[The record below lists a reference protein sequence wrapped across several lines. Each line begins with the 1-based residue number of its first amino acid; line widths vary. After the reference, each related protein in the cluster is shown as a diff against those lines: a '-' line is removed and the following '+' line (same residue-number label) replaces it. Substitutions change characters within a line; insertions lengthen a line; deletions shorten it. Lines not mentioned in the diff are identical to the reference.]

1 MNKSLYVMGSE
12 PLHEWERRN
21 NYPSCIVLTGNVS
34 ANTFSEFAHDFDYTK
49 YKQISFD
56 ELFVGDI
63 LYKDGKSCTY
73 EEYLSQFVCGDAIR
87 LFVLIKLYLNIKIA
101 KSFVVYRDC
110 VYSADYK
117 TLVHA
122 PEATEL
128 VVLPFVEHIGNGAC
142 CGYDK
147 MSVLKL
153 NNGLKSIGKWSFVAT
168 DINKLELPHSLVS
181 LGENA
186 FLMSELESVRLSDSL
201 EGIPDGCFDLCSLD
215 SIKIPRSV
223 KYIGNKSL
231 RGLTWTDEIEI
242 PEGVEKIG
250 YDAFEAMYHVSLPST
265 LLEIAPDFYYE
276 ECIDDPN
283 HPPYIEVHPNNKV
296 FYSKE
301 GSLYFKATGILAIDS
316 KYNGP
321 NRCCIRYQYDDNKL
335 QKEKSQ

>member
-1 MNKSLYVMGSE
+1 
-12 PLHEWERRN
+12 
-21 NYPSCIVLTGNVS
+21 
-34 ANTFSEFAHDFDYTK
+34 
-49 YKQISFD
+49 
-56 ELFVGDI
+56 
-63 LYKDGKSCTY
+63 
-73 EEYLSQFVCGDAIR
+73 
-87 LFVLIKLYLNIKIA
+87 
-101 KSFVVYRDC
+101 
-110 VYSADYK
+110 
-117 TLVHA
+117 
-122 PEATEL
+122 
-128 VVLPFVEHIGNGAC
+128 
-142 CGYDK
+142 

-153 NNGLKSIGKWSFVAT
+153 NNGLKSIGKWSFVAA
-168 DINKLELPHSLVS
+168 DISKLELPHSLVS

-231 RGLTWTDEIEI
+231 RGLIWTDEIEI

-276 ECIDDPN
+276 ECINDPN

-301 GSLYFKATGILAIDS
+301 GSLYFKTTGLLAVDS

-321 NRCCIRYQYDDNKL
+321 NKCCIRYQYDDDKL
-335 QKEKSQ
+335 QKEES